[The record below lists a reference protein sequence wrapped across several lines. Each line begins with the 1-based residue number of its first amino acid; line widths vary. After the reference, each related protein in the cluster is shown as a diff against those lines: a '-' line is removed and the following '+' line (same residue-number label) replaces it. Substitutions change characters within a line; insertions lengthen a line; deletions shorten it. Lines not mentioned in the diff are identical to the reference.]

1 MCVSLLIQALP
12 LQLQGDKRWSGP
24 GKLMAH
30 SLMLLP
36 AKTHEEM
43 SMDAQD
49 MLGLS
54 ACEAVAA
61 MSTGRFS
68 ALDYAEALLA
78 RCAERSDLNAFITL
92 DSEAVRAAARAADA
106 HRAAGE
112 TMGLLHGLPVP
123 VKDSINTVDL
133 PTTAGTEALRE
144 FRPVADASVVA
155 RLRDAGAIVLGKTNL
170 HELSFGWTSSNMAYG
185 AVHNPWDVSRIP
197 GGSSGGTAAA
207 VAAGMAPLG
216 VAEDTQGSVRV
227 PAALCGIVGFRPTT
241 GRYPNDGCAPISSL
255 FDQIGPHA
263 RRVVDL
269 ALFDAVMTGDHA
281 PLVVP
286 ALAGLRLGIAR
297 EYYFAGLDLAVAR
310 VVEDVLQRLADAG
323 VEIIEAEVAGLRELI
338 ELITLP
344 VQAHDVVPSLTHWL
358 KQSGADLS
366 FDELL
371 ADVSPD
377 VRAVLQQIALPG
389 APHAISE
396 DAYLAARDVHLP
408 ALRTSLGLWF
418 TEHRIDAM
426 LLPATM
432 VAAVPI
438 GADGM
443 LRIGEEDVAFSAAM
457 GRNIAPGSTA
467 GLPGLVLPAGLA
479 DGLPVAIELDG
490 PAGTDRKLLG
500 IGLAIESILGA
511 LIPHQ

>member
-1 MCVSLLIQALP
+1 
-12 LQLQGDKRWSGP
+12 
-24 GKLMAH
+24 
-30 SLMLLP
+30 
-36 AKTHEEM
+36 
-43 SMDAQD
+43 MDAQE

-54 ACEAVAA
+54 AREAVAA
-61 MSTGRFS
+61 MSTGRFT
-68 ALDYAEALLA
+68 ALAYAEALLA

-92 DSEAVRAAARAADA
+92 DPEAVRKAAQAADA
-106 HRAAGE
+106 RRAAGE
-112 TMGLLHGLPVP
+112 TLGLLHGLPIP
-123 VKDSINTVDL
+123 VKDSINTADQ
-133 PTTAGTEALRE
+133 PTTAGTAALRE

-216 VAEDTQGSVRV
+216 LAEDTQGSVRV

-263 RRVVDL
+263 RQVADI
-269 ALFDAVMTGDHA
+269 ALFDAVITGDHE

-297 EYYFAGLDLAVAR
+297 EYYFAGLDPAVAT
-310 VVEDVLQRLADAG
+310 VVEDVLQRLVAAG
-323 VEIIEAEVAGLRELI
+323 VEIIEADVAGLSELI

-344 VQAHDVVPSLTHWL
+344 VQAHDVVPSLTNWL

-366 FDELL
+366 FNELF
-371 ADVSPD
+371 AGVSTD
-377 VRAVLQQIALPG
+377 VRAVFELIALPG
-389 APHAISE
+389 APHAISD
-396 DAYLAARDVHLP
+396 DAYHAACDVHLP
-408 ALRTSLGLWF
+408 ALRSLLADWF
-418 TEHRIDAM
+418 AKHRVDAM

-438 GADGM
+438 GAGDT
-443 LRIGEEDVAFSAAM
+443 LRIGEQDVAFTAAV

-479 DGLPVAIELDG
+479 AGLPVAVELDG

-500 IGLAIESILGA
+500 IGLAIEALLGT
-511 LIPHQ
+511 LTPHR